1 MANTIQIKRST
12 GTTAPTN
19 LAVGELAHTQGTGT
33 QGNGGDRLYI
43 GEGSN
48 VQEVIGGKYFT
59 DLLDHVHGT
68 LTASSGVIT
77 DSSNRIS
84 GVIVGNNATAG
95 GTVHFREGTNNGNK
109 SLILTGAAN
118 VGAADLTLTLPTAT
132 DTLVGKATTDTLTNK
147 SYDLGVTG
155 NTLTGSIA
163 EFNTALQ
170 SKNFTT
176 LEDAETISGIKTF
189 SANPV
194 ISTITISPFGFVIL
208 NLSSR
213 AI

>member
-68 LTASSGVIT
+68 LTASS
-77 DSSNRIS
+77 
-84 GVIVGNNATAG
+84 
-95 GTVHFREGTNNGNK
+95 
-109 SLILTGAAN
+109 
-118 VGAADLTLTLPTAT
+118 
-132 DTLVGKATTDTLTNK
+132 
-147 SYDLGVTG
+147 
-155 NTLTGSIA
+155 
-163 EFNTALQ
+163 
-170 SKNFTT
+170 
-176 LEDAETISGIKTF
+176 
-189 SANPV
+189 
-194 ISTITISPFGFVIL
+194 
-208 NLSSR
+208 
-213 AI
+213 